1 MKEVERLA
9 ERVRRVELLE
19 SRVNNLERRIESE
32 SVRCVG
38 SGEKSGECR
47 ARGDEGVDIWEK
59 EERMKRRTS
68 VIVHGLGES
77 EAADAAVRRNF
88 DQASVTDMFRE
99 LSCSDVEM
107 EKVIRLGKKGVPMN
121 GVSPRPR
128 PLKIV
133 LASEE
138 MRSKLLLRAK
148 NLRNLKEGGWSRVFI
163 HRDLTPMERGERRV
177 AWQEMKNRLV
187 GGERNLMEE
196 VAVSEE
202 RGT

>member
-1 MKEVERLA
+1 
-9 ERVRRVELLE
+9 
-19 SRVNNLERRIESE
+19 
-32 SVRCVG
+32 
-38 SGEKSGECR
+38 
-47 ARGDEGVDIWEK
+47 
-59 EERMKRRTS
+59 
-68 VIVHGLGES
+68 
-77 EAADAAVRRNF
+77 
-88 DQASVTDMFRE
+88 
-99 LSCSDVEM
+99 
-107 EKVIRLGKKGVPMN
+107 MN

-148 NLRNLKEGGWSRVFI
+148 NLRNLKEGGWSRVF
-163 HRDLTPMERGERRV
+163 HSQGFDSNGEGERRV